1 MTNLENRI
9 ANSII
14 NQQEADD
21 AFTETLILLEAD
33 NIEPALEMID
43 YGLETTESIEQYF
56 AFMYLKE
63 LATGAAPKVRKGIL
77 NNVYNL
83 F

>member
-1 MTNLENRI
+1 MINNRR
-9 ANSII
+9 
-14 NQQEADD
+14 
-21 AFTETLILLEAD
+21 FTETLLNTQEANVLFTRSLELLEAD